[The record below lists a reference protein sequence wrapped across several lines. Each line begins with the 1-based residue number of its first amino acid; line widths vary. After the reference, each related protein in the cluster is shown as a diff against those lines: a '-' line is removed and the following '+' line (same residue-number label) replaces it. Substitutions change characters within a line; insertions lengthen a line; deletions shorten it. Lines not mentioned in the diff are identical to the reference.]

1 MARLIG
7 NANIKLRNPLLK
19 LCQPTTSLSKL
30 IALKLIFIDDVSN
43 HYTINCKK
51 VNCFYTQGK
60 QIKIEKLIEK
70 ELNQYSDSNQLKNPK
85 FYFYDLNGN
94 QITMYDP
101 SIETYL
107 VSIKD
112 NNHWLYD
119 KKYEKLLFQ
128 IIQMDTSIISNNNI
142 SDDKSRKPSLM
153 NSNQHIIQNSLYDHL
168 IPQSSFRSRILQKGI
183 QHLENVYD
191 NFKMTSR
198 QNSDPFI
205 ITNCKF
211 KTTHQSFSS
220 QNRPL
225 NISYVKINTPN
236 STPRHYLT
244 DQEQYFINNMQK
256 CQDDLDNFI
265 NKLKSNLSKEN
276 EEVEKIIRFYEN
288 VLYPTPKSRALEMKQ
303 ISTSSLI
310 STKLTKILGKQFPAD
325 TKAPKAYVP
334 QEKKMLYKIPPL
346 LHLNIPSLQAKY
358 RLNRS
363 QLYAFFSLY
372 KVLHLI
378 SGYMKIKSKQL
389 QVQGITYEVYRNGI
403 ETIQDQA
410 ENMARGIFDIIDSR
424 CSGFL
429 DWSQFLYLMSSVQAK
444 TRDQRID
451 LFIKIA
457 DSNKDGQLSYQEVV
471 RLSQQ
476 TLQKFIKNG
485 NTEFL
490 DEMSQFFTKVIFDSV
505 GVDYQQEIQFNQL
518 KEVINQGHPNSD
530 LLCMFCGADS

>member
-7 NANIKLRNPLLK
+7 NGNIKLRNPLLK
-19 LCQPTTSLSKL
+19 LSQPTNTISKL
-30 IALKLIFIDDVSN
+30 IAFKVVFIDDISN

-60 QIKIEKLIEK
+60 QIKIEKLMEK
-70 ELNQYSDSNQLKNPK
+70 ELNQYSDLNQLKNSK

-94 QITMYDP
+94 QITMYDQC
-101 SIETYL
+101 IETYL
-107 VSIKD
+107 VSTKD
-112 NNHWLYD
+112 NNQWLYD

-128 IIQMDTSIISNNNI
+128 IIQMDTSFISNNI
-142 SDDKSRKPSLM
+142 SDDKSRKQSLL
-153 NSNQHIIQNSLYDHL
+153 NSNQHINNNNPYDHL

-183 QHLENVYD
+183 QDLENVYD

-220 QNRPL
+220 QNKPSNL
-225 NISYVKINTPN
+225 SYNNKTNIPN

-244 DQEQYFINNMQK
+244 EQEQYFIDNMQK
-256 CQDDLDNFI
+256 CQDELDNFI

-276 EEVEKIIRFYEN
+276 EEIEKIIRFYEN

-310 STKLTKILGKQFPAD
+310 STKLTKILGKQFPPD
-325 TKAPKAYVP
+325 SKTPKAYVP
-334 QEKKMLYKIPPL
+334 QEKKMLHKIPPL

-429 DWSQFLYLMSSVQAK
+429 DWGQFLYLMSSVQAK

-471 RLSQQ
+471 KLSQQ

-485 NTEFL
+485 NREFL
-490 DEMSQFFTKVIFDSV
+490 DEMSQFFSKIIFDSV
-505 GVDYQQEIQFNQL
+505 GIDYQQEIQFNQL